1 MRRFLGCLFRKE
13 SKILLYLCF
22 VLIHLIRIQMKNKK
36 ETMMTLDQFIE
47 EHYGKVGTPKR
58 DKLEKGYE
66 KFKKQYLKKHNL

>member
-1 MRRFLGCLFRKE
+1 
-13 SKILLYLCF
+13 
-22 VLIHLIRIQMKNKK
+22 MKNKK